1 MEKSIELGAEDIIN
15 HDDGSIE
22 VITSTSDFHKVK
34 EGFDVI
40 NLKYELAEITM
51 KPETEVALQG
61 ADGEKMQKI
70 LDVLDELDDVQE
82 VYSNALIED

>member
-1 MEKSIELGAEDIIN
+1 
-15 HDDGSIE
+15 
-22 VITSTSDFHKVK
+22 
-34 EGFDVI
+34 
-40 NLKYELAEITM
+40 M

-61 ADGEKMQKI
+61 TDGEKMQKI